1 MTDHDAEL
9 REAAEPSK
17 PKPSATQW
25 LWEHRRTVAPF
36 IGVALAI
43 LCPHL
48 GPISGPCKLVGE
60 VVRTWS
66 YGGQVLP

>member
-1 MTDHDAEL
+1 VPDINGSVT
-9 REAAEPSK
+9 PSSSSSG
-17 PKPSATQW
+17 PFAW
-25 LWEHRRTVAPF
+25 LWDHRKAIAPF

-48 GPISGPCKLVGE
+48 GVVAGPCKLVGE

-66 YGGQVLP
+66 YNGSALP